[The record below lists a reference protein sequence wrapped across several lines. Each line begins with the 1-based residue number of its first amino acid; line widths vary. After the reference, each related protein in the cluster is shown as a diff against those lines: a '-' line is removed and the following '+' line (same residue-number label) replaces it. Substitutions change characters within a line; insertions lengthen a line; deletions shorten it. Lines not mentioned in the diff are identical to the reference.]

1 MFIFDFKYKII
12 FEKSNIYKPVLPFI
26 HPIKEKTLKV
36 LNLKGLISRFGEISI
51 KKAYQEIKKNDSPNG
66 IDIKGDLSDLETI
79 LKKLYPNVDYSK
91 IEKIV
96 NRVYGK

>member
-1 MFIFDFKYKII
+1 LLKKID
-12 FEKSNIYKPVLPFI
+12 L
-26 HPIKEKTLKV
+26 PIKTTSTLILRQSISSV
-36 LNLKGLISRFGEISI
+36 TRNLIPNIRV
-51 KKAYQEIKKNDSPNG
+51 YQEIKKNDSPNG
-66 IDIKGDLSDLETI
+66 IDVKGDLSDLEII

>member
-1 MFIFDFKYKII
+1 MGGVGMRDYIFQQTGVSQKTEHQLSFVEDKNPKLA
-12 FEKSNIYKPVLPFI
+12 EMVL
-26 HPIKEKTLKV
+26 T
-36 LNLKGLISRFGEISI
+36 GEISI
-51 KKAYQEIKKNDSPNG
+51 KRAYQEIKKIDSPKG
-66 IDIKGDLSDLETI
+66 IDVKGDLNDLESI

>member
-1 MFIFDFKYKII
+1 M
-12 FEKSNIYKPVLPFI
+12 VL
-26 HPIKEKTLKV
+26 T
-36 LNLKGLISRFGEISI
+36 GEISI
-51 KKAYQEIKKNDSPNG
+51 KRAYQEIKKIDSQKG
-66 IDIKGDLSDLETI
+66 IDVKGDLNDLESI